1 MTRRCLGIACAVLGL
16 LGAPAAGSA
25 SERPPGAPVVP
36 VIHEEMGRSIG
47 ELMDQLQDLGAQLR
61 ERFASRDLSH
71 ERPLISIML
80 SHRAELG
87 LSSVQ
92 VEALERLR
100 VEFEKEAIRVEA
112 DVRIAE
118 TDLRLL
124 LAADPVDLSRV
135 EAKIRE
141 IEKRRADLRVAR
153 IRTIEQGRSQLTPDQ
168 REKLRVLLAGARPA
182 GSGATPAPAPPPGAP
197 GRL

>member
-1 MTRRCLGIACAVLGL
+1 VLGL
-16 LGAPAAGSA
+16 LAAPAVVSAGERSSGAPI
-25 SERPPGAPVVP
+25 APIV
-36 VIHEEMGRSIG
+36 HEEMGRSIG
-47 ELMDQLQDLGAQLR
+47 ELMDQLQDLGTQLR
-61 ERFASRDLSH
+61 ERFAGRDLPA

-87 LSSVQ
+87 LSAAQ

-100 VEFEKEAIRVEA
+100 AEFQKEAIRVEA

-153 IRTIEQGRSQLTPDQ
+153 IRAIEQARSQLTPDQ
-168 REKLRVLLAGARPA
+168 RDKLRVLLAGGRPA
-182 GSGATPAPAPPPGAP
+182 GSGTTPAPAPAPGAP
-197 GRL
+197 SRL

>member
-1 MTRRCLGIACAVLGL
+1 MTRRYVGIGCTVLGL
-16 LGAPAAGSA
+16 LAAPAVVSAGERSSGAPI
-25 SERPPGAPVVP
+25 VP
-36 VIHEEMGRSIG
+36 IVHEEMGRSIG
-47 ELMDQLQDLGAQLR
+47 ELMDQLQDLGTQLR
-61 ERFASRDLSH
+61 ERFAGRDLPA

-87 LSSVQ
+87 LSAAQ

-100 VEFEKEAIRVEA
+100 AEFQKEAIRVEA

-153 IRTIEQGRSQLTPDQ
+153 IRAIEQARSQLTPDQ
-168 REKLRVLLAGARPA
+168 RDKLRVLLAGGRPA
-182 GSGATPAPAPPPGAP
+182 GSGTTPAPAPAPGAP
-197 GRL
+197 SRL